1 MPASSIAVAQP
12 KRAGVLPDVPT
23 MDEAGMPGF
32 DAGIWIGLLAP
43 ANTPPDIVEKLAAA
57 VQEARMSDA
66 VQMALKTQGIDELGG
81 GPAAF
86 ADFIRADI
94 AKWTAILTAAG

>member
-1 MPASSIAVAQP
+1 
-12 KRAGVLPDVPT
+12 

-43 ANTPPDIVEKLAAA
+43 ANTPPDIVEKLAASA
-57 VQEARMSDA
+57 QDARMSEPVQAA
-66 VQMALKTQGIDELGG
+66 VKAQGIDLLGG

-94 AKWTAILTAAG
+94 AKWTAILTAAGLRKQ